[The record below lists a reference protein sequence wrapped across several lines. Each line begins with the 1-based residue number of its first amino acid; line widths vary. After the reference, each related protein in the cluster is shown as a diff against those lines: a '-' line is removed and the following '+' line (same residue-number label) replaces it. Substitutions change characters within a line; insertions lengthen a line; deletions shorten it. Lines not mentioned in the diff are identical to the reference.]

1 MSLDSDTA
9 RMYADGDILRRLP
22 VDDLIAW
29 TREVEKR
36 LAALESS
43 GKPAH
48 TARGFM
54 CKTDFLYELGNAAG
68 GETVYASVEDLKA
81 RRPCTEGCG
90 IVEVEV
96 RLVRVVEEGAGL

>member
-1 MSLDSDTA
+1 M
-9 RMYADGDILRRLP
+9 
-22 VDDLIAW
+22 DDLIAW
-29 TREVEKR
+29 TQEVEKR
-36 LAALESS
+36 LAALEGS
-43 GKPAH
+43 GKLAH

-54 CKTDFLYELGNAAG
+54 CKTDFLYELGNAVG

-81 RRPCTEGCG
+81 RRPCAEGCG